1 MICIYR
7 ISNNSYIRPRLKNA
21 TKEHCFLNFIKNI
34 LLPQDVLHVLAD
46 NVNEELKSFLQ
57 NYLPPNG
64 QIHEV
69 NTGSNGGSFRLQLSM
84 VNSIADDEIVFMH
97 EDDYLYRPHSED
109 SEKFKKN
116 NYLIAEALQRSHYV
130 SLYDHPD
137 KYMLPN
143 PGNLNR
149 ISFRGTH
156 STEVFLTSGIHWK
169 YADSTTLTFAVK
181 AKTLKEDMG
190 VWIKY
195 IQGNHPDDFQA
206 FLDLRGRGR
215 TIATPIPGLSTHAD
229 PLYQSPF
236 TNWEAI

>member
-34 LLPQDVLHVLAD
+34 LLPQDFLHVLAD
-46 NVNEELKSFLQ
+46 NINEDLKLFLQ
-57 NYLPPNG
+57 NNLPPNS
-64 QIHEV
+64 QILEV

-84 VNSIADDEIVFMH
+84 VNSIADDEIVLIH
-97 EDDYLYRPHSED
+97 EDDYLYRPHPQD

-116 NYLIAEALQRSHYV
+116 NYLIAEALLRSHYV

-137 KYMLPN
+137 KYMLAN
-143 PGNLNR
+143 PEGLNR
-149 ISFRGTH
+149 ISFSGTH
-156 STEVFLTSGIHWK
+156 STEVFLTSGTHWK
-169 YADSTTLTFAVK
+169 YTDSTTLTFAAK

-190 VWIKY
+190 VWIKH

-206 FLDLRGRGR
+206 FLELRGCGR

-229 PLYQSPF
+229 PIYQSPF
-236 TNWEAI
+236 TNWDAI